1 MKRKLLSGALALAM
15 LAGCTAPVP
24 DTQKLPNA
32 GGEETR
38 VAYVPLDD
46 RPVNT
51 DRVEYLAGSLGYEL
65 VMPDAED
72 YRTRLDEQ
80 PMGESGLKYGDRAAL
95 YEWVLEQENSGCDR
109 YILSLDQLLSGGL
122 VNSRCFTGADVTLG
136 DGTTMTETELIES
149 LFAALSA
156 PENEIWVIDTVMRL
170 APTVGYDGNT
180 LEDYSDLREYARI
193 ARPELSGDE
202 LTIENI
208 VKNYPLDESGSV
220 IDFDEDVTSAYFKAR
235 ERKLELI
242 DCALKATE
250 GMDNVRFLI
259 GVDDSAPSASI
270 QTNELAW
277 LRRAID
283 GRGAVLSGADEDG
296 MLAVCKMYAELDYA
310 GALPELRVR
319 YFGGS
324 ENSAMSAYDH
334 QTAAEVVAA
343 HLDYL
348 GLDSTNSDTADRLE
362 LIVLTMPADES
373 KKSRYISDAIAA
385 LKENRKNGVATVLMD
400 ASRNKY
406 GADFQSRLIKST
418 ELGFLMG
425 YAGYYDL
432 ANGVARWLCLAQ
444 GGPETQAQLDDFRR
458 TLADSLIKDIC
469 YKNDVKI
476 ELDAYIRGE
485 LGGDPDNFC
494 RSGTDPDVVLTK
506 ARQLLDESAAPVL
519 DNLAHSSYLT
529 DLDGGTA
536 GFGSLSVKDLSF
548 PWLRI
553 FELHVFLEAH

>member
-1 MKRKLLSGALALAM
+1 MKRKLMAGALALVM

-24 DTQKLPNA
+24 DTQKLPDD

-65 VMPDAED
+65 VMPDAEA

-80 PMGESGLKYGDRAAL
+80 PLGESGLKY
-95 YEWVLEQENSGCDR
+95 
-109 YILSLDQLLSGGL
+109 
-122 VNSRCFTGADVTLG
+122 
-136 DGTTMTETELIES
+136 
-149 LFAALSA
+149 
-156 PENEIWVIDTVMRL
+156 
-170 APTVGYDGNT
+170 
-180 LEDYSDLREYARI
+180 
-193 ARPELSGDE
+193 
-202 LTIENI
+202 
-208 VKNYPLDESGSV
+208 
-220 IDFDEDVTSAYFKAR
+220 
-235 ERKLELI
+235 
-242 DCALKATE
+242 
-250 GMDNVRFLI
+250 
-259 GVDDSAPSASI
+259 
-270 QTNELAW
+270 
-277 LRRAID
+277 

-296 MLAVCKMYAELDYA
+296 MLAVCKMYAELDCS

-385 LKENRKNGVATVLMD
+385 LNENRKNGVATVLMD

-406 GADFQSRLIKST
+406 GADFQARLVKST

-425 YAGYYDL
+425 YAGYYDLANASGIAL

-494 RSGTDPDVVLTK
+494 RSGADPDVVLTK

-553 FELHVFLEAH
+553 FELHIFLEAN

>member
-1 MKRKLLSGALALAM
+1 MTLS
-15 LAGCTAPVP
+15 
-24 DTQKLPNA
+24 
-32 GGEETR
+32 
-38 VAYVPLDD
+38 
-46 RPVNT
+46 
-51 DRVEYLAGSLGYEL
+51 
-65 VMPDAED
+65 
-72 YRTRLDEQ
+72 
-80 PMGESGLKYGDRAAL
+80 
-95 YEWVLEQENSGCDR
+95 
-109 YILSLDQLLSGGL
+109 
-122 VNSRCFTGADVTLG
+122 
-136 DGTTMTETELIES
+136 DGTTMTEPELIES
-149 LFAALSA
+149 LFAALDA

-180 LEDYSDLREYARI
+180 LEDYNALREYARI

-208 VKNYPLDESGSV
+208 VSSYPLDESGSV
-220 IDFDEDVTSAYFKAR
+220 IAFDEDVTSAYFKAR

-242 DCALKATE
+242 DCALSATE

-296 MLAVCKMYAELDYA
+296 MLAVCKMYAELDCS

-334 QTAAEVVAA
+334 QTAAEVVTA

-348 GLDSTNSDTADRLE
+348 GLDSTDSDTADRLE

-385 LKENRKNGVATVLMD
+385 LNENRKNGVATVLMD

-406 GADFQSRLIKST
+406 GADFQARLVKST

-425 YAGYYDL
+425 YAGYYDLANASGIAL

-536 GFGSLSVKDLSF
+536 GFGSLSVKNLSF

>member
-1 MKRKLLSGALALAM
+1 
-15 LAGCTAPVP
+15 
-24 DTQKLPNA
+24 
-32 GGEETR
+32 
-38 VAYVPLDD
+38 
-46 RPVNT
+46 
-51 DRVEYLAGSLGYEL
+51 
-65 VMPDAED
+65 
-72 YRTRLDEQ
+72 
-80 PMGESGLKYGDRAAL
+80 
-95 YEWVLEQENSGCDR
+95 
-109 YILSLDQLLSGGL
+109 
-122 VNSRCFTGADVTLG
+122 
-136 DGTTMTETELIES
+136 
-149 LFAALSA
+149 
-156 PENEIWVIDTVMRL
+156 MR
-170 APTVGYDGNT
+170 
-180 LEDYSDLREYARI
+180 
-193 ARPELSGDE
+193 
-202 LTIENI
+202 
-208 VKNYPLDESGSV
+208 
-220 IDFDEDVTSAYFKAR
+220 
-235 ERKLELI
+235 
-242 DCALKATE
+242 
-250 GMDNVRFLI
+250 
-259 GVDDSAPSASI
+259 
-270 QTNELAW
+270 
-277 LRRAID
+277 
-283 GRGAVLSGADEDG
+283 
-296 MLAVCKMYAELDYA
+296 KMYAELDCS

-334 QTAAEVVAA
+334 QTAAEVVTA

-348 GLDSTNSDTADRLE
+348 GLDSTDSDTADRLE

-385 LKENRKNGVATVLMD
+385 LNENRKNGVATVLMD

-406 GADFQSRLIKST
+406 GADFQARLVKST

-425 YAGYYDL
+425 YAGYYDLANASGIAL

-476 ELDAYIRGE
+476 ELDAYIR
-485 LGGDPDNFC
+485 
-494 RSGTDPDVVLTK
+494 VVLTK

-519 DNLAHSSYLT
+519 NNLAHSSYLT